1 MRPPRRLPRPRQK
14 ARRELPEEAQIRGR
28 EASPDLAADYRRR
41 IVLFAL
47 FEAAFVLLVLL
58 PGFIYA
64 FVLDND
70 LSERDLLLYVV
81 GLLAVQAIVTGLL
94 LWKFRIL
101 RGPQVDTRD
110 AR

>member
-1 MRPPRRLPRPRQK
+1 MQVAQTRGGNTPP
-14 ARRELPEEAQIRGR
+14 
-28 EASPDLAADYRRR
+28 DVAADYRRR
-41 IVLFAL
+41 IVLFASL
-47 FEAAFVLLVLL
+47 EAAFVMLVLL
-58 PGFIYA
+58 PGLIYA

-70 LSERDLLLYVV
+70 LSERDLLLYVIS
-81 GLLAVQAIVTGLL
+81 LLAVQAIVTGLL